1 MTNKSDKNQTICA
14 KFAQRKTKS
23 LDKNPGQRYPCIRK
37 NTLLIDGSY
46 FLEQIGS
53 TNKEKTIN
61 IVRNKQT
68 NVHGV

>member
-1 MTNKSDKNQTICA
+1 MRNL
-14 KFAQRKTKS
+14 RKEKQKVLTKI
-23 LDKNPGQRYPCIRK
+23 RIRK